1 MTKFSF
7 KKEAKAVIYQIGNIF
22 GHDSLSSSACS
33 GGKNMKNDFFQ
44 KKSSKELSL
53 KKRTRFINSPLK
65 IISKSSPDL
74 DKPFLYEN
82 DLSSGILTPN
92 SLSAWSASEAQDQI
106 QEEVI
111 DWKPTTSW
119 WAEGSGSKFIEC
131 IEPKLSYRESQ
142 QKLDPHR
149 TGISETFHSKFISE
163 KNPSP
168 VIASSKI
175 DLTLDKIYLRQELSQ
190 HKIEW
195 EAMLSIQQA
204 DTHGTL
210 SGLTSRQIRRLIK
223 ETTCSK
229 WLVRTHG
236 PLLEDQNESE
246 EFYYESSS
254 ETVSVDCISEIGD
267 FSNNTQ
273 QTEEGFLEADK
284 KGSECWSLRD
294 ESRIYFKQL
303 SLSAS
308 DKDL

>member
-1 MTKFSF
+1 
-7 KKEAKAVIYQIGNIF
+7 
-22 GHDSLSSSACS
+22 
-33 GGKNMKNDFFQ
+33 MKNDFFQ

-204 DTHGTL
+204 DTH
-210 SGLTSRQIRRLIK
+210 
-223 ETTCSK
+223 
-229 WLVRTHG
+229 
-236 PLLEDQNESE
+236 DQNESE